1 MLKLKPVTKENLIEI
16 ADLEME
22 DDQKG
27 KGMECRRL
35 RPAAKLLRRNSRVSA
50 V

>member
-16 ADLEME
+16 TDLEME
-22 DDQKG
+22 DEQQENA
-27 KGMECRRL
+27 MECRRL
-35 RPAAKLLRRNSRVSA
+35 RPAAKLLRRNSRASA